1 MIPAPADVL
10 KGAAGKEK
18 KQRWDEVLDGGKHAA
33 ETCVYLAT
41 SHTMKTKHARP
52 KTSTDWHFEG
62 AHASTHTHIQSKAD
76 FFFC

>member
-18 KQRWDEVLDGGKHAA
+18 KQRGDEVLDGGKHAA
-33 ETCVYLAT
+33 EMCVYLAT
-41 SHTMKTKHARP
+41 SHTVKTKHARP
-52 KTSTDWHFEG
+52 ETSTDWHFEG

-76 FFFC
+76 FFC